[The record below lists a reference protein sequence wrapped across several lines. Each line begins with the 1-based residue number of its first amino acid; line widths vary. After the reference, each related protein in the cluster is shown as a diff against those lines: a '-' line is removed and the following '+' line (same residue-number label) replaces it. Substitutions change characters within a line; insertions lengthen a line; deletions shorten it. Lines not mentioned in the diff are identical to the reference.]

1 MAQHISLRVPW
12 HDNGWNGN
20 VCSYPKDN
28 QSCLR
33 LRNIYENKN
42 DILEEENNDCSLCQL
57 ECIDKIPCVRE
68 GGAFMSQDQISITV
82 EHPYVKFNYETNK
95 HLLPTTEVLPPY
107 SYPARPF
114 RWTMKTRRL
123 RGNNVVRIEELAREK
138 GIDYHPEYEP
148 EMKAN
153 TWVQDG
159 RNQRAI
165 FDNFFQDVVPGES
178 LCLFYA
184 KQVPFIEDNR
194 RIIIGIGHVKAINPS
209 VEYESGDPNGMI
221 SCTWETMVSH
231 TIRDNMKD
239 GFLFP
244 YRELMEYAEKDENFD
259 IRTATVFA
267 ADDFFDEFSYATEQ
281 VSYDAVIDVILQSIK
296 AMNVIK
302 ETGIKGEWDRC
313 INWLNAQ
320 LISVWEDRGAFPGLG
335 AVLVA
340 FGVPSG
346 VVVAR
351 ELKAQTEDSKNLWQL
366 VDKMFDDP
374 RSILS
379 DFCAQQISP
388 TLSIAWKGL
397 SKQRKALFQ
406 MLARVTLSLKQ
417 AHVLYNTE
425 VREDN
430 EIYVTDGEMLA
441 NPYLLYEKT
450 RDKIAELQISIK
462 KVDLAFFPPI
472 YVKNQYPI
480 DAQTKI
486 ESENDPRR
494 VRAIA
499 VSVLELNAIMGNTI
513 MPMSNLVLQ
522 INNLPIEPSCPVN
535 GDIISAMKVFFT
547 DEIVSGKDAFDKDY
561 FKLLRY
567 KKIDNIIQTQVKK
580 RISSFNRHNV
590 SVNWRKRIDDEF
602 GICSET
608 DINEINAR
616 NEKAEALKTLA
627 ESRLSVL
634 VGGAGTG
641 KTTVLKLLC
650 QEKSIRDGGIYL
662 LAPTGKARVRMSQGL
677 RGKVT
682 FKAFTVAQFLSKTG
696 RYDVETYTYKILEGN
711 SKSKDNKLAIPET
724 VIIDESSM
732 LTEEMFGAL
741 LDAVKT
747 AGRIIFV
754 GDTNQLPPIGAG
766 RPFVDLVRYIESV
779 QFDNQA
785 AEKCCARLY
794 TTRRQKQE
802 ENLKDLRADIRLA
815 KWYTETSEQLDEDI
829 FAEIQSGVADGTI
842 VFKKW
847 QEKEDLE
854 LAILEA
860 VSDAAG
866 MSSTEDRDGFNRSL
880 GALVVDSTQY
890 GWRTFFNRTAR
901 GKQGCAECVENWQI
915 LSPVRNNA
923 QGVLNINHMIHEKY
937 REDFLE
943 LSTRDRDS
951 DPKIP
956 NKMGPEGIVYGDKVI
971 NLINTSKKNAFPPVD
986 TDENYVA
993 NGEIGM
999 ACGNFGASDK
1009 ALKYLNVEFS
1019 SQIGRTYSYTKG
1031 EFGEEVTAPLELA
1044 YALTVHKSQGSQF
1057 KSVILVLS
1065 DKCFLLSKEL
1075 LYTALTR
1082 QEYRLYILYNED
1094 AYNLRK
1100 YSSMEFSDIARRYTD
1115 LFTPPKIV
1123 EVNNHYYED
1132 GLIHRAKDGRMLRS
1146 KSEVIIA
1153 NMLIDNDH
1161 GDFLYEEKLPIGD
1174 TYKLPDFT
1182 FKDVATGS
1190 VIIWEHCGM
1199 MTNPEYRERWEA
1211 KKKLYEING
1220 FSEDKG
1226 NLIVTYDDENGG
1238 IDSAIIQE
1246 KIDSYLMDI

>member
-20 VCSYPKDN
+20 VCSCPKDN

-42 DILEEENNDCSLCQL
+42 DILEEENHDCSMCQL
-57 ECIDKIPCVRE
+57 ECIDKIPCIRE
-68 GGAFMSQDQISITV
+68 GGAIMSQDQILITV
-82 EHPYVKFNYETNK
+82 EHPYVEFGFETHK

-107 SYPARPF
+107 SYPSRPF
-114 RWTMKTRRL
+114 RWMMKRRS
-123 RGNNVVRIEELAREK
+123 RGNNVVRIEELALEK

-148 EMKAN
+148 EMK
-153 TWVQDG
+153 TKRWVQDG

-165 FDNFFQDVVPGES
+165 FNNFFQDVKPRES
-178 LCLFYA
+178 LCLFYS

-209 VEYESGDPNGMI
+209 VDYKSSDPNGML
-221 SCTWETMVSH
+221 SCTWETMVLH
-231 TIRDNMKD
+231 TIRDDMKD

-244 YRELMEYAEKDENFD
+244 YRELMEYAEMDEKFD

-296 AMNVIK
+296 VLNVIK

-313 INWLNAQ
+313 IHWLNAQ

-335 AVLVA
+335 AMLVA

-351 ELKAQTEDSKNLWQL
+351 ELKAQTEDSKNLWES

-374 RSILS
+374 GSILS
-379 DFCAQQISP
+379 DFCAAQISS
-388 TLSIAWKGL
+388 TLSITWKGL

-406 MLARVTLSLKQ
+406 MLARVSLSLRQ
-417 AHVLYNTE
+417 ADVLYNRE
-425 VREDN
+425 VREAN
-430 EIYVTDGEMLA
+430 GIYVTDGELLA

-462 KVDLAFFPPI
+462 KVDLAFFPPSF
-472 YVKNQYPI
+472 VKNQYAI
-480 DAQTKI
+480 DAPTKI

-499 VSVLELNAIMGNTI
+499 VSVLELNAYMGNTI
-513 MPMSNLVLQ
+513 MPMSNMVLQ
-522 INNLPIEPSCPVN
+522 IDNLPIEPSCPVN
-535 GDIISAMKVFFT
+535 GDIISAMKDFFA

-567 KKIDNIIQTQVKK
+567 KKIDHIIQTQVKK
-580 RISSFNRHNV
+580 RISSPNRHNV
-590 SVNWRKRIDDEF
+590 PVNWRKRIDDEF
-602 GICSET
+602 GTYSET

-616 NEKAEALKTLA
+616 NEKAEALKALA

-634 VGGAGTG
+634 TGGAGTG

-650 QEKSIRDGGIYL
+650 QEKSIQDGGIYL

-677 RGKVT
+677 RGKVE
-682 FKAFTVAQFLSKTG
+682 FKAFTVAQFLSYTG
-696 RYDVETYTYKILEGN
+696 RYDRETYTYKILEGN
-711 SKSKDNKLAIPET
+711 NKNRDNKLSIPET
-724 VIIDESSM
+724 VIIDEASM

-766 RPFVDLVRYIESV
+766 RPFVDLVRYIESLELGGQV
-779 QFDNQA
+779 TG
-785 AEKCCARLY
+785 KCYAKLY

-802 ENLKDLRADIRLA
+802 ENLKDLRADVRLS

-829 FAEIQSGVADGTI
+829 FGEIQSGVADGTI
-842 VFKKW
+842 VFKRW
-847 QEKEDLE
+847 HEKEDLE
-854 LAILEA
+854 QAILEA
-860 VSDAAG
+860 VRASAH
-866 MSSTEDRDGFNRSL
+866 MTSIEDMDGFNRSL
-880 GALVVDSTQY
+880 GAFVADSGKYAGQAY
-890 GWRTFFNRTAR
+890 FNRTK
-901 GKQGCAECVENWQI
+901 GEKTGCAESVENWQV

-937 REDFLE
+937 RGNFLE
-943 LSTRDRDS
+943 LAAKKSER
-951 DPKIP
+951 KIP

-971 NLINTSKKNAFPPVD
+971 NLINTSKKKAFPEVD
-986 TDENYVA
+986 MDENYVA

-999 ACGNFGASDK
+999 ACGNFGASGK
-1009 ALKYLNVEFS
+1009 ALEYLNVEFS
-1019 SQIGRTYSYTKG
+1019 SQIGHTYSYTNE
-1031 EFGEEVTAPLELA
+1031 EFGEEVAAPLELA

-1115 LFTPPKIV
+1115 LFAPPKIV

-1132 GLIHRAKDGRMLRS
+1132 GLIHRAKDGRMFRS

-1153 NMLIDNDH
+1153 NMLIDNGFD
-1161 GDFLYEEKLPIGD
+1161 DFLYEEKLPIGD

-1182 FKDVATGS
+1182 FKDAATGS
-1190 VIIWEHCGM
+1190 YIIWEHCGM

-1211 KKKLYEING
+1211 KKRLYEING
-1220 FSEDKG
+1220 FSEEKG

-1246 KIDSYLMDI
+1246 KIDSYLMDL